1 MNLLGAFDLGL
12 DDLNKALIG
21 ARRGEAQSRDEA
33 SPAQR
38 VGEFALL
45 GCESAGDHAAEG
57 SRRSDCSDRERKHRR
72 GGPAEHGIRR
82 HLVALWLLVRV
93 LEEGFGAIA
102 YSIQTLGS
110 LLIFVQQCPSRVLLL
125 LGLYAGYT
133 NRASWSR
140 N

>member
-1 MNLLGAFDLGL
+1 MNDINRISEKQRRNAKKTHVFLPRIFLGAFDLGL

-45 GCESAGDHAAEG
+45 GGESAGDHAAEG
-57 SRRSDCSDRERKHRR
+57 SRGSDGSDHKRKYRR
-72 GGPAEHGIRR
+72 GGPAEHGVRR
-82 HLVALWLLVRV
+82 HLVALRLLVRV

-102 YSIQTLGS
+102 
-110 LLIFVQQCPSRVLLL
+110 
-125 LGLYAGYT
+125 
-133 NRASWSR
+133 
-140 N
+140 

>member
-1 MNLLGAFDLGL
+1 MSFLGAFDLGL

-21 ARRGEAQSRDEA
+21 ARRGETQSRDKA

-45 GCESAGDHAAEG
+45 GRQSAGDHAAEG
-57 SRRSDCSDRERKHRR
+57 SLRSDSSDRERKHRR

-93 LEEGFGAIA
+93 LEEGFGN
-102 YSIQTLGS
+102 IQTLGS
-110 LLIFVQQCPSRVLLL
+110 LLIFVQQCPSRVLVL

-133 NRASWSR
+133 NRASWSH